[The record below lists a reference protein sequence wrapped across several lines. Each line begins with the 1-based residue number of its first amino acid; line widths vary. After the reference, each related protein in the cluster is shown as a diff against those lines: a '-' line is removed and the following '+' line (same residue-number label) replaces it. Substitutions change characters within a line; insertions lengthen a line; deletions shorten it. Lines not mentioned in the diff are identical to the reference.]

1 MPNPLHPAV
10 VHFPIVLLLLGA
22 VVAVAS
28 VFVDRWQLA
37 WAAAGLLALG
47 ALGCFFALK
56 TGDVA
61 HESVGK
67 LTPTAEA
74 LVDAHEEWAQRT
86 AIVGAPAGALAIV
99 AVALRAV
106 PILSEKKKGL
116 TEKSF
121 LNASPTW
128 AAWRTVALG
137 ARVLTAVVALAAC
150 FLVYQTARCGGELV
164 YTQGVGV
171 RSAPAQAIGTTATD
185 AD

>member
-86 AIVGAPAGALAIV
+86 AIVVAVAGGLAIV
-99 AVALRAV
+99 AAATGTV
-106 PILSEKKKGL
+106 PILGRKRKEF
-116 TEKSF
+116 TERSS
-121 LNASPTW
+121 LNSGRGWGASR
-128 AAWRTVALG
+128 AVALT
-137 ARVLTAVVALAAC
+137 ARVLAAVVALAAC
-150 FLVYQTARCGGELV
+150 FLVYQTARRGGELV

-171 RSAPAQAIGTTATD
+171 RSAAAQAIGNTGTD

>member
-47 ALGCFFALK
+47 ALGCFLAVK

-61 HESVGK
+61 YESVGK
-67 LTPTAEA
+67 LTPMAET
-74 LVDAHEEWAQRT
+74 LIDVHEEWAQRT
-86 AIVGAPAGALAIV
+86 AIVGALAGTLAIV
-99 AVALRAV
+99 AVALGAAS
-106 PILSEKKKGL
+106 ILSEKRKEL
-116 TEKSF
+116 TEKSS

-128 AAWRTVALG
+128 AAWRTVALT

-150 FLVYQTARCGGELV
+150 FFVYRTARRGGELV

-171 RSAPAQAIGTTATD
+171 RSAAVQAIGTTATD

>member
-150 FLVYQTARCGGELV
+150 FFVYQTARRGGELV
-164 YTQGVGV
+164 YT
-171 RSAPAQAIGTTATD
+171 
-185 AD
+185 